1 MIQLIT
7 TQVNP
12 EALLDFTLLYARRKM
27 RCVRICSLEDQR
39 DRLVVHSQNS
49 CTSGGPLVAVHYCC
63 TLHAFPFAA
72 FSNARVSFCPRA
84 RTPSSGVPVIPRVFF
99 VFFFPVFVGAQ
110 DTRTIPT
117 MLKGES
123 KLRAS
128 LVRFLMECDEALEMR
143 NDGYINPLFAHSPVR
158 VPA

>member
-1 MIQLIT
+1 MYEFDHLKINVT
-7 TQVNP
+7 
-12 EALLDFTLLYARRKM
+12 ALLCTRNIL
-27 RCVRICSLEDQR
+27 VRL
-39 DRLVVHSQNS
+39 
-49 CTSGGPLVAVHYCC
+49 GGPLVAVHYC
-63 TLHAFPFAA
+63 TLHVFSFAA
-72 FSNARVSFCPRA
+72 LSNARVSFCPRA
-84 RTPSSGVPVIPRVFF
+84 RTPYTPLYPSFRAFF
-99 VFFFPVFVGAQ
+99 GFLGAQ

-143 NDGYINPLFAHSPVR
+143 NDGYINPLFAHSTVG